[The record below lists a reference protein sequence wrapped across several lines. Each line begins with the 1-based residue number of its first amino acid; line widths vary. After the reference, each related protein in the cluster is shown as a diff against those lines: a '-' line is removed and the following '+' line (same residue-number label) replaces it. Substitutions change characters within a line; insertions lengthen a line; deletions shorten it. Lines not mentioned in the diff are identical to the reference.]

1 MRQRRFYHLSKL
13 LNEEDRDEFS
23 DFLHSPYHNKSRVLV
38 DFWDHW
44 QAKVLDQETG
54 ADLSIEEFLEDTDLK
69 QSRFNKMC
77 QSIAIK
83 AREFLALQSYKER
96 PQLQRQLTAAG
107 ILERDPQLTYDQKF
121 LKPIYKE
128 MSEVKASPEN
138 YLYQF
143 SALSEYSQ
151 ALIRTRRKDIN
162 WEEMFKNLS
171 TGLELFYQSKRL
183 QLATGAINSS
193 HVFRVGD
200 LPGEMAQ
207 ENAIENPISKI
218 YGTILSLQSGDAG
231 ITELEEILKV
241 LEQFREEIED
251 EILFD
256 MYAHLMNFC
265 IREINAAN
273 LKFQGP
279 SFKLYLILL
288 EQGQLFRDDHLPVQ
302 HFKNIVTLG
311 TRLGRLETVRQMMQ
325 AYSSKILPEQR
336 PLALAYNEAIVQFY
350 EGNYQEVIRR
360 LNLLELNSETD
371 IFYGLDARIYLWKAY
386 YEAFDELS
394 REQVD
399 DMDRHYNSFRLYIQ
413 RNERLSDL
421 QKTQYSN
428 FIRWFN
434 RLLNIRKDPKS
445 NRYEMLL
452 ELREK
457 VNTGTNIHSKSWI
470 VDKINVE
477 IQTTGQ
483 SG

>member
-13 LNEEDRDEFS
+13 LNGDERDEFS
-23 DFLHSPYHNKSRVLV
+23 DFLNSPYHNKSRVLV

-44 QAKVLDQETG
+44 QAKVLDQESG
-54 ADLSIEEFLEDTDLK
+54 ADLSIAEFLQDTDLK

-77 QSIAIK
+77 STIAIK

-107 ILERDPQLTYDQKF
+107 ILERDPQLTYYQKF
-121 LKPIYKE
+121 LKPIYKK
-128 MSEVKASPEN
+128 MSEVKASPKN

-151 ALIRTRRKDIN
+151 ALTRTRRKDID
-162 WEEMFKNLS
+162 WEEVFKNLLS
-171 TGLELFYQSKRL
+171 GLELFYQSKRL
-183 QLATGAINSS
+183 QLATGVINSS
-193 HVFRVGD
+193 HVFRVGE
-200 LPGEMAQ
+200 LAT
-207 ENAIENPISKI
+207 ENAIGSPISKI
-218 YGTILSLQSGDAG
+218 YGTIFSLQSGDGG
-231 ITELEEILKV
+231 IAELEELLKV
-241 LEQFREEIED
+241 LEQFRDEIED

-256 MYAHLMNFC
+256 MYSHMMNFC
-265 IREINAAN
+265 IRQINASN

-279 SFKLYLILL
+279 SFRLYMILL

-311 TRLGRLETVRQMMQ
+311 TRLGRLETVRQLIQ
-325 AYSSKILPEQR
+325 DYISKILPEHR

-350 EGNYQEVIRR
+350 EGKFLEVIRR
-360 LNLLELNSETD
+360 LNQLELSSETD
-371 IFYGLDARIYLWKAY
+371 IFYGLDARSYLWKAY
-386 YEAFDELS
+386 YETFDELS

-457 VNTGTNIHSKSWI
+457 VNAGTNIQSKSWI

-477 IQTTGQ
+477 IKTTGQ
-483 SG
+483 SE